1 VSFGQPLEDAILSPL
16 KTVTGNQ
23 AGWVYPVSVEGVLIS
38 IPIKKWKRIKPFS
51 EWQAN
56 FLSESG
62 PMVQGNTV
70 KRFRFSLPKGMN
82 LDSPVTNNDNRVMIR
97 EAMAKNQVGSIRKSS
112 PRPEKD
118 YYTSINKSERVVT
131 NQPWPNPYQQ
141 SPSNPNQ
148 QSPYS
153 PNNYK
158 GPTNSTYWT
167 HPQEFNAH
175 SPWGKD
181 TPENYYRQ
189 TKDYWPQK
197 NEFIVDLDIQGV
209 NRLIDSQEQLG
220 FHAEGSEWLVFF
232 IDYHLLRGLDSYE
245 TKVEPVS
252 FKHRFINVKPHV
264 DFYGILNWLGLGT
277 T

>member
-1 VSFGQPLEDAILSPL
+1 VSFGEPLEDAVVSKL

-23 AGWVYPVSVEGVLIS
+23 AGWVYPVSNVGLLLA
-38 IPIKKWKRIKPFS
+38 IPIRKWKRIKPFS

-97 EAMAKNQVGSIRKSS
+97 EVMAKNQVGSIRKSS

-131 NQPWPNPYQQ
+131 NQPWPNPH
-141 SPSNPNQ
+141 Q

-158 GPTNSTYWT
+158 APTNSTYWT
-167 HPQEFNAH
+167 HPEEFKAH
-175 SPWGKD
+175 SPWGKE
-181 TPENYYRQ
+181 TPDDYYRQ
-189 TKDYWPQK
+189 VRDYWPQQ
-197 NEFIVDLDIQGV
+197 NEFLVDLDISTV
-209 NRLIDSQEQLG
+209 NRLIHSQKQLG
-220 FHAEGSEWLVFF
+220 FHAEGSEWLVLL
-232 IDYHLLRGLDSYE
+232 IDYHLLAGLNSYD
-245 TKVEPVS
+245 TKVEPIS
-252 FKHRFINVKPHV
+252 FTPRFSHFKPQV
-264 DFYGILNWLGLGT
+264 DFYGILNWLRLGSIPKSPK
-277 T
+277 